1 MYRENSGSSICNHF
15 FRDEE
20 GNFYQKFVRFSAFV
34 VNRKRKVEAKKVQTI
49 RTFGARIEKS
59 DTRRRSFYGIP
70 SIRHFC
76 KTRLRASVSVG
87 AHFLHLFVAKL
98 RFLSFE
104 IANGK
109 KEKRKAKITRFETQ
123 KKKETKNQKKSGFS
137 IRDRRITF

>member
-98 RFLSFE
+98 RFLSFMRRQTE
-104 IANGK
+104 
-109 KEKRKAKITRFETQ
+109 R
-123 KKKETKNQKKSGFS
+123 KKSVKPK
-137 IRDRRITF
+137 